1 MEIEADRQQRSFK
14 TFWGIQLRL
23 LVYGRPCK
31 EIVLQAAWKPGWV
44 VFMFIL

>member
-1 MEIEADRQQRSFK
+1 MEIGADRLQGNFK
-14 TFWGIQLRL
+14 PFWRIQLRL